1 MQCSQDRS
9 VYALKLLCLKYSI
22 GIMEVEIVK
31 QWICIFIIVSG
42 NVQSAN
48 TSLFQCRSSG
58 QEIYTPDIPDS
69 YFNLTSLRAYIEN
82 NTVRA
87 TPKRASYVFTIPA
100 PHDCG
105 GTVKSV
111 QFCYQQGMMGRR
123 MRGDQGSRV
132 IFTLS
137 QVSNTGEMTNCIDI
151 ERNNSMCSTDDSRP
165 RVCCQISQLQIS
177 TSNHTFGVMSRSEL
191 QLLAFSDSVM
201 RYRVEHYQTS
211 DLALPL
217 MNGSLILL
225 RFFIRM

>member
-1 MQCSQDRS
+1 MWTGTVLRKDPYNIAHAHTGQCNVCSAVRLRRLQ
-9 VYALKLLCLKYSI
+9 YSI

-31 QWICIFIIVSG
+31 QWICILIIVSG

-48 TSLFQCRSSG
+48 TSSLFQCRSSG

-111 QFCYQQGMMGRR
+111 QFCYQQRMMGQR

-132 IFTLS
+132 IFTLF

-151 ERNNSMCSTDDSRP
+151 KLKRNNSMCST
-165 RVCCQISQLQIS
+165 QLQI
-177 TSNHTFGVMSRSEL
+177 T
-191 QLLAFSDSVM
+191 LLVS
-201 RYRVEHYQTS
+201 
-211 DLALPL
+211 
-217 MNGSLILL
+217 
-225 RFFIRM
+225 